1 MMDKP
6 LLVLLDPSTSMR
18 EICAIWP
25 GECICEPG
33 TLEES
38 RTYIFELRNPPDPLK
53 AHLFIDDQ
61 KLKRDILDT
70 PLRVQ
75 WEWNVEF
82 HAGEV
87 EVVIQLEHPWNAIR
101 KVLVTDPDKRKLTR
115 EQFDI
120 MIRQILD
127 DTFALLSLS
136 SYKFR
141 IARGNAAHF
150 PPVARLE
157 FLRSRIDKL
166 DAVIRAIDR
175 NPVRVLRAT
184 MESVP
189 FHQVT
194 RLTPDELVK
203 SLARGKIIQ
212 GQGMRE
218 QLPKVLNGRVP
229 EKIYK
234 ARKTLGLDIREHRD
248 MKSAIKSW
256 SSWLSLIADLLG
268 GRTEDKELSIQRR
281 KWALRCRSMSQR
293 LNALLKLPLF
303 MYVQDTSQPAYA
315 TQIYQHIP
323 VYRQFLAIY
332 NDFQRG
338 IANIVGDFLQVPLAR
353 TFDLYETW
361 TFLRLAR
368 AASIMFPDP
377 TFRPDALFSM
387 NGRAIAVS
395 TSQICF
401 DFGAQLKLCFQR
413 TYKEFWIE
421 RDGRGTYS
429 RYMRPDFAVEMSVQN
444 DNTGYGEQ
452 KILIMLDAKY
462 RVEAGLNDA
471 LSSIHMYRDA
481 LVCRDDEEEHNIKRI
496 VTGAYLITPDIYTT
510 DGEWKDLR
518 MPARLFHPEYRTRF
532 RFGAI
537 TMRPG
542 MRDEEIISLLNTII
556 ADCGGELQP

>member
-1 MMDKP
+1 MIDEP
-6 LLVLLDPSTSMR
+6 EVVLLNPSASMR
-18 EICAIWP
+18 KICTVWP

-33 TLEES
+33 IIEES

-61 KLKRDILDT
+61 KLRRDILDT

-87 EVVIQLEHPWNAIR
+87 EVVIQLEHPRTAIR

-115 EQFDI
+115 EQFDT

-157 FLRSRIDKL
+157 FLRSQINKL
-166 DAVIRAIDR
+166 EAVMRTIDR

-184 MESVP
+184 METIP
-189 FHQVT
+189 FHKVT
-194 RLTPDELVK
+194 QLTPDELIK

-212 GQGMRE
+212 GPGVQER
-218 QLPKVLNGRVP
+218 LPKALNGRVP

-256 SSWLSLIADLLG
+256 SSWLSLIADLLSG
-268 GRTEDKELSIQRR
+268 GRTEDKELSIQRK
-281 KWALRCRSMSQR
+281 KWALRCRDMSRR
-293 LNALLKLPLF
+293 LNALLKLSLF
-303 MYVQDTSQPAYA
+303 TDVQDTRQPVYA
-315 TQIYQHIP
+315 TQIYQRLPTYGH
-323 VYRQFLAIY
+323 FLAIY

-338 IANIVGDFLQVPLAR
+338 IANIVGDFLQVPLAK
-353 TFDLYETW
+353 TYDLYEVW

-377 TFRPDALFSM
+377 AFRPDALFSM
-387 NGRAIAVS
+387 DGQAITVS
-395 TSQICF
+395 PSQVCF
-401 DFGAQLKLCFQR
+401 DFGEQLRLCFQR
-413 TYKEFWIE
+413 TYREFWIE

-429 RYMRPDFAVEMSVQN
+429 RYMRPDFAIE
-444 DNTGYGEQ
+444 TLY
-452 KILIMLDAKY
+452 KIAIQ
-462 RVEAGLNDA
+462 EA
-471 LSSIHMYRDA
+471 
-481 LVCRDDEEEHNIKRI
+481 
-496 VTGAYLITPDIYTT
+496 T
-510 DGEWKDLR
+510 
-518 MPARLFHPEYRTRF
+518 RTKF
-532 RFGAI
+532 
-537 TMRPG
+537 
-542 MRDEEIISLLNTII
+542 
-556 ADCGGELQP
+556 C